1 MKRIWLVLA
10 ALSVGL
16 LFGGNQPP
24 RAEVRTIDLSR
35 WTSPDIGDVGDDPF
49 GKLVKYGHSLF
60 TDTANQLGPA
70 ISDPAMR
77 FAGNNLACQN
87 CHLRAGTQPY
97 AMALTGVWGQFPQ
110 YRAREG
116 MVDIL
121 ENASTAACRE
131 A

>member
-10 ALSVGL
+10 ALSVVL
-16 LFGGNQPP
+16 LFGGNQTPH
-24 RAEVRTIDLSR
+24 AEVRTIDLSR
-35 WTSPDIGDVGDDPF
+35 WTSPDIGDVGDDAF
-49 GKLVKYGHSLF
+49 GKLIKYGHSLF

-70 ISDPAMR
+70 ISDPAIR

-97 AMALTGVWGQFPQ
+97 AMPMTWGLGPIPANARVWLI
-110 YRAREG
+110 YSK
-116 MVDIL
+116 
-121 ENASTAACRE
+121 NASTAACSE